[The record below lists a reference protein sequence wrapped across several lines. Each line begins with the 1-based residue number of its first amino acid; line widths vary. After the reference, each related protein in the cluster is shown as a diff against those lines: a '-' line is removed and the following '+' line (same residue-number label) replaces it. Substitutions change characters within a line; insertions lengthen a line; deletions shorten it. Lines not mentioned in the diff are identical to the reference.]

1 MGPSNPIYYKDL
13 ITPDGSI
20 RQAIEE
26 LKDLNDTYKTLIE
39 LIKSNAGSLA
49 ADIGKIRPVTKET
62 QEETEKMTYAARALK
77 RAEEELELA
86 LSETGATIQSLKNQT
101 AEANAESRQQD
112 ILSRKEATSYKALAA
127 ELKLV
132 INQYKEMT
140 AEEAANSA
148 KGRELLNTILTLKA
162 QLKQYDD
169 RMKLHIEQ
177 QKAIK
182 QHITEEEKARLKLQ
196 AALDGTTERLA
207 KLNREADIEAKKAKL
222 RAVINSEAEGSY
234 NRLSAQYS
242 LNKIKLNAMSQA
254 ERETTATGQA
264 LVKETYE
271 IYQAMIKAQEATG
284 KYTLSVGN
292 YKKSWDGFGV
302 AMNQV
307 LREVPSA
314 AISLN
319 TFFLAI
325 SNNVPILVDELQKLI
340 EKNKILKAEGKAQ
353 ISIWG
358 QLFKS
363 VFSFNTLLIAVLT
376 LLAMHGE
383 AVVKWVAEMWTGH
396 KALMSVN
403 DAIKNVNK
411 SLAEGTGDYGRALV
425 SYKKLQ
431 DEWKDLKGL
440 KDREE
445 WLLKNKDAFDQLGVS
460 VTTVNDADNIFID
473 NTEAFLLALKE
484 RAKAT
489 AAEEL
494 AVKKYQE
501 AFAKREEAKLER
513 TKGPGWTD
521 KLTGAAIGAAV
532 AGPLTIG
539 AGLNVSEA
547 YTGLTD
553 VSFLKRIKDME
564 DEADVAEKA
573 ADSYYELAD
582 SYREYYNELLKGAG
596 IRTRV
601 AKTQKGRRLKDPA
614 DYVDRTDTQVQKEY
628 AKSITKLE
636 REEFE
641 NRRKAAIDTYNA
653 ETAAL
658 YDKYNK
664 NKRLLEDEGTEY
676 KKLTEDQKD
685 QILHT
690 QDTIIKTIE
699 NKRKGL
705 LQDLDTLDKEHQISE
720 LQLLQET
727 INLRLETVR
736 EGSEEELR
744 LRMQSYE
751 NQRKIMILQNQLK
764 PEAERVSESD
774 INASFDYKR
783 TSSTTSFNL
792 SEFDQQQALEE
803 ARFNT
808 VKHTEDQI
816 TAFKLR
822 QERERWKY
830 QIELAKAGS
839 LDWSKEQIEA
849 AEATVTSIENELQE
863 LTDFIASVG
872 RHGLGYSL
880 LEQLGFDDDQISALQ
895 TAADQVVSSLQDIM
909 DSEVELAQVA
919 VEAAEERAN
928 AAKSLY
934 ETELEA
940 RANGYANRAATAKK
954 EYELEKKKQRQK
966 EQLLAQAQRRQ
977 QQIDSLTQSSS
988 LITASANI
996 WSSLSGIPFVGPA
1009 LALAAIATMWSSFAA
1024 AKVKANQVTKAQS
1037 EEYGDGGL
1045 EFLEGGSHASG
1056 NDIDLGVSNKRH
1068 KRMRAEGGEALAII
1082 NKKQTRKYQKELPG
1096 IIDSLNKGTFEDTYS
1111 KVFDSGNTAVSIVNK
1126 SDNIVDLTNIEDE
1139 VEKIRKQNEVK
1150 YQLGPDG
1157 TVLKIKGN
1165 VKQIIR

>member
-20 RQAIEE
+20 KQAIEE

-132 INQYKEMT
+132 VNQYKEMT

-148 KGRELLNTILTLKA
+148 EGRELLNTILTLKA
-162 QLKQYDD
+162 QLKQYDN

-302 AMNQV
+302 AMNQI

-340 EKNKILKAEGKAQ
+340 EKNKILKAEGKDQ
-353 ISIWG
+353 INIWG

-396 KALMSVN
+396 KALMSMN
-403 DAIKNVNK
+403 EAIKNVNK

-445 WLLKNKDAFDQLGVS
+445 WLLKNKNAFDQLGVS

-494 AVKKYQE
+494 AIKKYQE
-501 AFAKREEAKLER
+501 AFAKREEAKLEEA
-513 TKGPGWTD
+513 KGPDWTD
-521 KLTGAAIGAAV
+521 RLKGSIASAAV
-532 AGPLTIG
+532 GGPLSLG
-539 AGLNVSEA
+539 AGLSISA
-547 YTGLTD
+547 ARTDLTAI
-553 VSFLKRIKDME
+553 SFLKRVKDMK

-596 IRTRV
+596 IRTKV
-601 AKTQKGRRLKDPA
+601 AKTQKGRKLKDPA
-614 DYVDRTDTQVQKEY
+614 DYIDRTDTQVQKEY

-636 REEFE
+636 RDEFE
-641 NRRKAAIDTYNA
+641 NRRKAAIDAYNA

-727 INLRLETVR
+727 INLRLEAVR

-764 PEAERVSESD
+764 PEAERVSESA

-880 LEQLGFDDDQISALQ
+880 LEQLGFNDDRIRALQ
-895 TAADQVVSSLQDIM
+895 SLTAQVVSSLQDIM

-996 WSSLSGIPFVGPA
+996 WSSLSGIRFVGPA

-1024 AKVKANQVTKAQS
+1024 AKVKAKQVTKAQS

-1096 IIDSLNKGTFEDTYS
+1096 IIDSLNRGTFEDTYS
-1111 KVFDSGNTAVSIVNK
+1111 RVFDSGNTAVSIVNK
-1126 SDNIVDLTNIEDE
+1126 SDNAVDLTNIEDK

-1157 TVLKIKGN
+1157 TVLMIKGN